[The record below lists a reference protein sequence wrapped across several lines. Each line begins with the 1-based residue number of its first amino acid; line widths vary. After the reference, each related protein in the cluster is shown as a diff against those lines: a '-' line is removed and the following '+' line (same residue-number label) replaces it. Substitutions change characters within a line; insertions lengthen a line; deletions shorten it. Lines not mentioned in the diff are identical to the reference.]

1 MGIIN
6 ILFFLL
12 ILGPFPHDGFCCIF
26 SCFRKSIGQSIHFR
40 YVRGRSSRPEVF
52 CKKGIHINFA
62 KLTGKYLHQSLFK
75 NTFFNKTLP
84 VPAFVEVTNFSL
96 RLKIGVKIKIEL
108 LSGEKT
114 FFKRIQMTKLQSLFV
129 GEGLISGQCFHFYPL
144 KTGDS
149 LF

>member
-12 ILGPFPHDGFCCIF
+12 ILGPFPHDGFCCTF
-26 SCFRKSIGQSIHFR
+26 SCFGKSIGQSIHFR

-62 KLTGKYLHQSLFK
+62 KFTGKYLHQSLFK

-108 LSGEKT
+108 TEWGKILSLKGCRWLNYEICLWE
-114 FFKRIQMTKLQSLFV
+114 RVLFLANV
-129 GEGLISGQCFHFYPL
+129 SIFTH
-144 KTGDS
+144 
-149 LF
+149 